1 MEKERYI
8 ALIDCDCFFVSCER
22 KLNPTLKG
30 LPVSV
35 VSGSNGCVISRS
47 KEAKAMGVRMGEPM
61 FMAKKEHP
69 NGIYVPVHHDYY
81 AEVSSA
87 VMAVLKDFSPTV
99 QVYSVDEAF
108 VDLTG
113 LCKLYKKNYRKLA
126 IYLKERILYE
136 TDIPVS
142 IGVSKSKT
150 LAKLASDKAKFEKSG
165 IYIIGRRKI
174 PSELQKTP
182 IEDVWGIG
190 RNLTKLFHK
199 SGILT
204 CAELVKKSDVWL
216 DKAVGIRGLEM
227 KHELLGECV
236 SQVTNDVKL
245 PKSIQYTKALCE
257 FSSDKNF
264 LKDNLNRHIHS
275 ACTKLRSIDCKA
287 STVVLFVRTKD
298 FAIYTMKKKL
308 DTPVDFELE
317 ISKEIMKL
325 LDKLYNPNILYRSV
339 GVILEDFTQNS
350 KVQLGLFTDENVLK
364 RDKLAKAIDNIE
376 SKFGKNTIRTG
387 FQN

>member
-1 MEKERYI
+1 MDNNYI

-22 KLNPTLKG
+22 KLNPELKG

-61 FMAKKEHP
+61 FMAQKEHP
-69 NGIYVPVHHDYY
+69 KCYYVPVHHDYY
-81 AEVSSA
+81 AKVSEK
-87 VMAVLKDFSPTV
+87 VMAVLRDFSPTV

-113 LCKLYKKNYRKLA
+113 LCKLYKKNYRDLA

-142 IGVSKSKT
+142 IGVSRSKT
-150 LAKLASDKAKFEKSG
+150 LAKLASDKAKHEPDG
-165 IYIIGRRKI
+165 IYLIGKQKI
-174 PSELQKTP
+174 KSELAKTP

-204 CAELVKKSDVWL
+204 CAELIKKQDAWL
-216 DKAVGIRGLEM
+216 DKAIGIRGLEM
-227 KHELLGECV
+227 KHELMGEYV
-236 SQVTNDVKL
+236 SKITNEIKL
-245 PKSIQYTKALCE
+245 PKSIQHTKALSE

-264 LKDNLNRHIHS
+264 LKNDLNRHIHS
-275 ACTKLRSIDCKA
+275 ACKKLREIECKTK
-287 STVVLFVRTKD
+287 TVTLFLRTKD
-298 FAIYTMKKKL
+298 FAIFTLKKKL
-308 DTPVDFELE
+308 NNPEDLELV
-317 ISKEIMKL
+317 ISREVFKL
-325 LDKLYNPNILYRSV
+325 LDELFDSNVLYRST
-339 GVILEDFTQNS
+339 GVIFEDFVQIS
-350 KVQLGLFTDENVLK
+350 KIQLGLFPDEK
-364 RDKLAKAIDNIE
+364 TIKHDKLAKAIDNIE
-376 SKFGKNTIRTG
+376 AKFGKNTIRTG
-387 FQN
+387 FKP